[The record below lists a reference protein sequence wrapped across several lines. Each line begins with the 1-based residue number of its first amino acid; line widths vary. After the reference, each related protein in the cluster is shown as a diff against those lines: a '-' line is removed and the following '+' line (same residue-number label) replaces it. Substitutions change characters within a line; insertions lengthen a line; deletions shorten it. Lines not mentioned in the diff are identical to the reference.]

1 MIRLNLASLT
11 RQPLLDE
18 DGVAMPPAY
27 GGRESAHIVDGMELL
42 DALETPVM
50 FTADP
55 GARLQMLQQHEHA
68 LQSVLPPL
76 LDAARASSAASVL
89 AARRAA
95 VLAQQLLLC
104 LHTSYKR
111 VAVDLGRDAGRFFR
125 RGPVRQALTGAL
137 LSAWRLQCAHA
148 RSYSALPDGFWRD
161 CHQLFAC
168 IAEQGWERYRKPD
181 GGGSDGARLGELYRR
196 ILLLGMNAANRL
208 DPQWIENLIALVE
221 REAPGLRL
229 QRIRDVPDI
238 PGAFVFRDDADLPP
252 QFVDELPVGGA
263 EARWWLVDLAP
274 VSRAL
279 SERMAQL
286 QNGEFASP
294 QELQLLLRLQREW
307 LNPPRRRH
315 PRRRQLRLMQVELK
329 VGLVHCWRALQ
340 AEAGEVSLAFHGLPL
355 ELEGAGEDET
365 PAVLQVCNES
375 SSGVQ
380 LEGEAPPQPLR
391 AGELVM
397 LREAGGAWR
406 PGLVRWVG
414 FSGEGLQ
421 LRCGVEFVGAQAE
434 AVRVMPVISHPNGR
448 YQMALRLRR
457 GRVLLM
463 PGRHFQPQREF
474 LLADG
479 QRLVSVRALRLL
491 AQAVHYQVFMIKQG
505 DELPL
510 PEPLPE
516 PVGQER

>member
-18 DGVAMPPAY
+18 DGVAAPSAAS
-27 GGRESAHIVDGMELL
+27 GRESAHIVDGLDLL
-42 DALETPVM
+42 DALEAPVM
-50 FTADP
+50 LTAD
-55 GARLQMLQQHEHA
+55 ARTRLQLLQQHEQVLRA
-68 LQSVLPPL
+68 VLPPL
-76 LDAARASSAASVL
+76 LDAARASTAASVL

-104 LHTSYKR
+104 LHTGYKR
-111 VAVDLGRDAGRFFR
+111 VAVDLGRDAGRFLKR
-125 RGPVRQALTGAL
+125 APVREALAGAL

-168 IAEQGWERYRKPD
+168 IVEQGWERHRSKS
-181 GGGSDGARLGELYRR
+181 GSDSGGARLGELYRR

-208 DPQWIENLIALVE
+208 DPQWIEILIALVE

-229 QRIRDVPDI
+229 QRIRGVPDI

-252 QFVDELPVGGA
+252 QFVDELPVGGG

-279 SERMAQL
+279 AARMAAL

-315 PRRRQLRLMQVELK
+315 PRRRQLRMMQVEVL
-329 VGLVHCWRALQ
+329 VGLGNCWQALQ
-340 AEAGEVSLAFHGLPL
+340 AEAGEATPLSWGLPL
-355 ELEGAGEDET
+355 EMDGAGEPDEPT
-365 PAVLQVCNES
+365 LLQVSNES

-380 LEGEAPPQPLR
+380 LEGEAPRRPLR
-391 AGELVM
+391 AGELMM
-397 LREAGGAWR
+397 LREAGGGWR
-406 PGLVRWVG
+406 PALVRWVG

-421 LRCGVEFVGAQAE
+421 VRCGVEFVGAQAE
-434 AVRVMPVISHPNGR
+434 AVMVMPVISHPNGR

-479 QRLVSVRALRLL
+479 ERLMSVRALRLL

-510 PEPLPE
+510 PEPLLE
-516 PVGQER
+516 VVGQES